1 MSDMKRQA
9 LDLIIGAA
17 QASNKKVVIG
27 VNGSFMQGTL
37 IANLLDENLG
47 KFGKL
52 DHSAIAEKGT
62 IVVVLKDVQVLDKNL
77 SFEWISVFKDD
88 ITSIYIP

>member
-1 MSDMKRQA
+1 MSDVKIQA
-9 LDLIIGAA
+9 LDFIIGAA

-37 IANLLDENLG
+37 IANLRDESLG

-52 DHSAIAEKGT
+52 DHNVI
-62 IVVVLKDVQVLDKNL
+62 DVQVLDKNL
-77 SFEWISVFKDD
+77 SFEWISVFKED
-88 ITSIYIP
+88 ITSISIS